1 MDDKNPIMKDF
12 EKNYI
17 ELTAQR
23 IADIASEKI
32 IKIFKD
38 KTRDQS
44 VLYEIHEKR
53 LRRLEET
60 VFNGLLDKIK
70 GFAKEIEQVKKVFS
84 KEVEQVKNL
93 WWKVLIGVGGLI
105 VVDFLMKH
113 FRLY

>member
-32 IKIFKD
+32 IKTIED
-38 KTRDQS
+38 KTKDQS

-60 VFNGLLDKIK
+60 VFNGLLDK
-70 GFAKEIEQVKKVFS
+70 VKS
-84 KEVEQVKNL
+84 LSQL
-93 WWKVLIGVGGLI
+93 WWKVLIGIGIIMGAEIL
-105 VVDFLMKH
+105 LKH
-113 FRLY
+113 FKIF